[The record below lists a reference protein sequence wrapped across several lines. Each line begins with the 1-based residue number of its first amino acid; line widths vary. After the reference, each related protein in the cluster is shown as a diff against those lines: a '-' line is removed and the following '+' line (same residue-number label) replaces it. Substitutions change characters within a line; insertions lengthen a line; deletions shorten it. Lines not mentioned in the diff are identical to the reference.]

1 MADWS
6 ASPSNAQASDKITTD
21 QRGYTRN
28 ASSPTIGAYDQDPT
42 VVKLTS
48 FTARGLSDRVNITWE
63 TASEIDSA
71 GFHIWRSITQNGTY
85 SKITTSL
92 IPAEGSAT
100 TGATYTYKDTAVTP
114 PNVYY
119 YKLADVSTSGARSD
133 HGPVAA
139 AVGDAA
145 AREVT
150 GPGTIGAA
158 DTAGGLGSITLEGSG
173 SHTVTTGKYAAQ
185 PEGTAALTGA
195 SGWWVVDVTNPSVL
209 STLTLRFCPA
219 ASSDRV
225 YFWNGS
231 QWRTCSRQEYAES
244 CLQVTI
250 TASTTP
256 AISDMSQLVFA
267 LTRANPAIPT
277 LSQWGLIVLLMLLAA
292 TGGIAI
298 RRKENDAA

>member
-1 MADWS
+1 MS
-6 ASPSNAQASDKITTD
+6 ITFFRNSSNYYD
-21 QRGYTRN
+21 QRGVETTPSN
-28 ASSPTIGAYDQDPT
+28 PICIGAYERT
-42 VVKLTS
+42 GSTLVELTS
-48 FTARGLSDRVNITWE
+48 FTAQGYSNYALLSWE

-100 TGATYTYKDTAVTP
+100 TGATYTYKDTTVTP

-185 PEGTAALTGA
+185 PGGTAALTGA
-195 SGWWVVDVTNPSVL
+195 SGWWVVDVTNPSGL

-231 QWRTCSRQEYAES
+231 QWRTCSRQEYADS